1 MEAIRINHA
10 SCFNQNFTSIYG
22 FVLPGLHNQNI
33 ESFFFPW
40 KPDPG
45 TLHSELRTH
54 GMIVHKDEISPQDLA
69 FSQEDLAA
77 ISYQLLG
84 IDSEAMIH
92 DLQDRHVPISSSKPL
107 WEVIA

>member
-1 MEAIRINHA
+1 M
-10 SCFNQNFTSIYG
+10 
-22 FVLPGLHNQNI
+22 
-33 ESFFFPW
+33 
-40 KPDPG
+40 
-45 TLHSELRTH
+45 HSELRTN
-54 GMIVHKDEISPQDLA
+54 GMIVHKDEISPQDLP